1 MDMVFAV
8 IGLFVLRL
16 GVPLALMVLLSW
28 VVSRY
33 VQRQEAE
40 EFLMDGELASA
51 EEPQP
56 ETTAFVIPAKDA
68 PSACWD
74 IKGCSAD
81 ERADC
86 PAALRPGLPCW
97 LAKQLVTGSLSPNC
111 EQCAVYQQSLVAL
124 SAAVDRAA

>member
-1 MDMVFAV
+1 MDMVLAV

-33 VQRQEAE
+33 VQRQEAQE
-40 EFLMDGELASA
+40 ELAEGEWISVDESRA
-51 EEPQP
+51 EPV
-56 ETTAFVIPAKDA
+56 AFVIPAKDV

-74 IKGCSAD
+74 IKGCSAE

-86 PAALRPGLPCW
+86 PATLRPGLPCW
-97 LAKQLVTGSLSPNC
+97 LAKQLVAGSLSPSC
-111 EQCAVYQQSLVAL
+111 EQCSVYQQTLVAL
-124 SAAVDRAA
+124 SNAVDKAA